1 MQLALL
7 LRARFLVD
15 VHSFTQVR
23 GLPFTTVELADAIV
37 SLASGDGDP
46 TAAAA
51 TGPFVAKE
59 GLT

>member
-1 MQLALL
+1 

-37 SLASGDGDP
+37 SLLEPSQAGAASEEVR
-46 TAAAA
+46 A
-51 TGPFVAKE
+51 
-59 GLT
+59 